1 MLKAVFQRRML
12 ELLCCSLTYLQDNLP
27 FKVLLIKHAQYLH
40 PEKRSD
46 SNSSSAIS
54 NLCLTVG
61 NCLKNVI
68 QNVFTLNQG
77 ESVEELCDKVR
88 TQ

>member
-1 MLKAVFQRRML
+1 M
-12 ELLCCSLTYLQDNLP
+12 
-27 FKVLLIKHAQYLH
+27 AQYLH

-46 SNSSSAIS
+46 SNSTSVIS

-68 QNVFTLNQG
+68 QNVFTLNQD
-77 ESVEELCDKVR
+77 ESVEELCHKVR
-88 TQ
+88 TQWKIYQCESILLEFFQKLKSISVTETKSTPNSY